1 MFRGRSLSWGKHIP
15 KDSGRRYN
23 SILLRRI
30 KAPPEV
36 VFNVVADVSRYHEF
50 VPFVQKSFINKVD
63 TITQL
68 PTEAGI
74 QVGWR
79 HITEEFVCNIEC
91 EKNVSVSAIAL
102 STDLFE
108 RLYNKWEFKKVVN
121 RMTGQSETQVDFY
134 LLHRF
139 QNPIYNST
147 LSIFQSQITHAMIH
161 SFEKRALIQSKLG
174 KNNA

>member
-1 MFRGRSLSWGKHIP
+1 MFSGRSFSLGKPLP
-15 KDSGRRYN
+15 KAVGRRYE
-23 SILLRRI
+23 SFLLRRI

-50 VPFVQKSFINKVD
+50 VPFVQRSFINKVD
-63 TITQL
+63 TTTQL

-74 QVGWR
+74 RVGWR

-91 EKNVSVSAIAL
+91 EKNVSVSASAL
-102 STDLFE
+102 TTDLFQK
-108 RLYNKWEFKKVVN
+108 LYNKWEFKMVTN
-121 RMTGQSETQVDFY
+121 RMTGQPETQVDFF

-161 SFEKRALIQSKLG
+161 SFEKRALIQSKSA
-174 KNNA
+174 KNKA